1 MSPKWLTKH
10 ATIYGSYTYKYNYL
24 DIPAGASLY
33 EHVLQVPLVPPGV
46 LANHGECV
54 SVTMMIA
61 MDTDWADSRD
71 HDPMFGVSD
80 GEKFIGFFTRNKGTT
95 TPCYKVEGDDI
106 KNKLSNIV
114 ADTTGHSLSSSSVG
128 YSSEIKIQIKPC
140 ENWGSCHTED
150 EGGFVFIA
158 NYQRDLDLT
167 KGLFLDMYR
176 DSSPETYHIEY
187 ITVDVDK
194 DDVTPI
200 M

>member
-1 MSPKWLTKH
+1 MSPKWLTKR

-24 DIPAGASLY
+24 DILAGTI
-33 EHVLQVPLVPPGV
+33 HQHILQVPLVPPGV
-46 LANHGECV
+46 LANHDECI
-54 SVTMMIA
+54 SVTMTIA
-61 MDTDWADSRD
+61 MDTDWADRND
-71 HDPMFGVSD
+71 HDPYFGISD
-80 GEKFIGFFTRNKGTT
+80 GEKFIGFVIPNKGTT
-95 TPCYKVEGDDI
+95 TPCYKAEGDNI
-106 KNKLSNIV
+106 NNKLSNI
-114 ADTTGHSLSSSSVG
+114 AQDNNDNRLSSSSVG
-128 YSSEIKIQIKPC
+128 YSSEYKVQIKPC

-176 DSSPETYHIEY
+176 HSPGETYRIKY

-194 DDVTPI
+194 DDATPI